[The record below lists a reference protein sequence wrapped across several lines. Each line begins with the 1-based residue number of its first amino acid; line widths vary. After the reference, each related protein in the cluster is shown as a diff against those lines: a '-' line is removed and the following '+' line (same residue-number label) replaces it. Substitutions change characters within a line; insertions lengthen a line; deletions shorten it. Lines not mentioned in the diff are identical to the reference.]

1 MTTNRIRHLVAV
13 GLAAAVVLAATS
25 GAVFAPA
32 RGEGSSIPPPVER
45 VAREVRT
52 GAKSV
57 IVFVSAGGKEYVA
70 TGGTRRPLEVS
81 VFGWG
86 A

>member
-32 RGEGSSIPPPVER
+32 RGEGSSMPAPVER

-57 IVFVSAGGKEYVA
+57 IVSAGGKEYVPREVPA
-70 TGGTRRPLEVS
+70 VPLEIS